1 MRSIRLRPP
10 APEKPEEPDAGFSRA
25 AKVVASIVAN
35 TTLLTALVFYFGF
48 VYTQWFFDHFHVHYT
63 LLNQSTPEILARGV
77 DGLFMPLAAAAGVV
91 LVLLCGVRYLKKRLA
106 PKSWSA
112 VLRVC
117 TPLAAC
123 AGVALVVAF
132 GFVAADKS
140 RSLGYPGLPGVALAV
155 GVLLLVF
162 AWHQVIDGPIIVEAG
177 IAFVLVT
184 VGLFVAVADYSIA
197 LGIQQGR
204 VVELRLPS
212 DPDVLVYSAKSLN
225 MTTDGVRE
233 VVCKEPEA
241 AYRYR
246 YDGLKLLLQSG
257 GQLVL
262 LPADWNSDQG
272 AAIVLPRTD
281 SIRLEFTTTRP
292 GSC

>member
-1 MRSIRLRPP
+1 MRSTRLRPP
-10 APEKPEEPDAGFSRA
+10 ARAPEEPDAGFSRA

-77 DGLFMPLAAAAGVV
+77 DGLFIPLAAASGVV
-91 LVLLCGVRYLKKRLA
+91 LVLLCAIRYLKKRLA
-106 PKSWSA
+106 PNRWSA
-112 VLRVC
+112 LLRIC
-117 TPLAAC
+117 TPIAAL
-123 AGVALVVAF
+123 AGVALIVAF
-132 GFVAADKS
+132 GFVAVDPS

-162 AWHQVIDGPIIVEAG
+162 AWHQVIDGPILVEAG

-197 LGIQQGR
+197 LGKQQGG
-204 VVELRLPS
+204 VVEETVQS
-212 DPDVLVYSAKSLN
+212 GPDVLVYSAKSLN
-225 MTTDGVRE
+225 LTMDGVHE
-233 VVCKEPEA
+233 VVCKQPEA

-246 YDGLKLLLQSG
+246 YNGLKLLLQSG

-262 LPADWNSDQG
+262 LPSGWTSDKG

-281 SIRLEFTTTRP
+281 SLRLEFTTTSP